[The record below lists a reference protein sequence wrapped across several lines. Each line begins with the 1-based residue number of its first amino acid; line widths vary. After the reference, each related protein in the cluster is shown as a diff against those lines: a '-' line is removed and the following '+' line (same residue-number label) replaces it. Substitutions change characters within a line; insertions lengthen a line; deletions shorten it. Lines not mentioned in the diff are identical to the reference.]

1 MKYATQGLM
10 AFLSFTLACNGPDKQ
25 VQQNDST
32 QTQTAHDS
40 TGATT
45 GVSTGGNL
53 VKYEA
58 PDADT
63 KTTQG
68 YALPRYGDGLVQ
80 SPINIVSDS
89 AVKDNSVFISIKFST
104 GITAIENLGHT
115 IQLDFKEGS
124 TATAGGKTY
133 SCKQVHFHTPS
144 EHMIDGMTYPM
155 EMHIVNVLM
164 DSNAQKNP
172 QYFVIGFLFK
182 MGRENKF
189 IQEFLNAI
197 PREEKKDN
205 LQPGIVNFEDLFK
218 TIPKNEP
225 QGYFSYKGSLTTPPY
240 SETVSWM
247 VKKSILE
254 ASPEQIEA
262 IEKLEGNNAR
272 HVQALYARKILSH

>member
-1 MKYATQGLM
+1 MKYRTQGLLV
-10 AFLSFTLACNGPDKQ
+10 FLTFTLACNGPNSHEHQ
-25 VQQNDST
+25 SDST
-32 QTQTAHDS
+32 QAPAVQDS
-40 TGATT
+40 TGGAAKAA
-45 GVSTGGNL
+45 TGGNL
-53 VKYEA
+53 VKSEA

-89 AVKDNSVFISIKFST
+89 ALKDSSVFISIKFST
-104 GITAIENLGHT
+104 GISAIENLGHT

-124 TATAGGKTY
+124 TASAGGKTY

-144 EHMIDGMTYPM
+144 EHMIDGITYPM
-155 EMHIVNVLM
+155 EMHIVNVLI
-164 DSNAQKNP
+164 DSNAQKSP

-197 PREEKKDN
+197 PQEEKKDS
-205 LQPGIVNFEDLFK
+205 LKPGFVNFEDLFK

-225 QGYFSYKGSLTTPPY
+225 EGYYSYKGSLTTPPY

-254 ASPEQIEA
+254 ASPTQIVA